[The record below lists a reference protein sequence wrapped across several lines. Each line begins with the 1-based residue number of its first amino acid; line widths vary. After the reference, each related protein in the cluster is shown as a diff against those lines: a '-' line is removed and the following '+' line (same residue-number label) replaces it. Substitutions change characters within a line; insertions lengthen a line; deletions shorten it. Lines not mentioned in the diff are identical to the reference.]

1 MTDYTKTVNFA
12 AKDTLPSGDSGKII
26 RGTEF
31 ETEFDNISTAIATKA
46 DLESPTFT
54 GTATIP
60 TAVITT
66 FTLGGVTVTASGTE
80 LNYLDITTL
89 GTVEPSKVVTAAS
102 NGNVQ
107 FLDSE
112 KLTFG
117 TSNDLSIFHD
127 GSNSYIDDSGTGN
140 LLIRADD
147 SITLKSF
154 SGTGVN
160 YLQAVNGGEVRL
172 YHNNNLKLATK
183 STGVTVTGTLVADE
197 ISGTVVTDGL
207 SLGDSEKA
215 QFGDGNDLQI
225 YHDGSNSFIEDA
237 GTGNLNIKS
246 NGNGVVIKD
255 GSDNNLIAGLHATGE
270 AKLWHVSGG
279 TATERLITT
288 STGVRVDGEF
298 TLNNN
303 GTNIYATS
311 SAFASASPFVDVKS
325 DEASDTASTTV
336 AVIRGPGTTSA
347 AVARTAGIAL
357 KISNETSTTE
367 SKKGYDIYT
376 TSSSTFGNNPSFH
389 IDYADGT
396 KRFSAA
402 ESGESYLYYNDS
414 EKLATSTNGVSVTGV
429 TDTDQLRVTT
439 PTVPSSASDTGTA
452 GDIAWDADYIYVCTA
467 TDTWKRVA
475 ISTWS

>member
-66 FTLGGVTVTASGTE
+66 FTLGATTVTADASELNILDGVTATTEELNILDGVTADATELNILDGVTATTAE

-89 GTVEPSKVVTAAS
+89 GTVEASKVVTAAS
-102 NGNVQ
+102 NGNVK
-107 FLDSE
+107 FPDSE
-112 KLTFG
+112 KVTFG
-117 TSNDLSIFHD
+117 
-127 GSNSYIDDSGTGN
+127 GS
-140 LLIRADD
+140 
-147 SITLKSF
+147 
-154 SGTGVN
+154 
-160 YLQAVNGGEVRL
+160 
-172 YHNNNLKLATK
+172 
-183 STGVTVTGTLVADE
+183 
-197 ISGTVVTDGL
+197 
-207 SLGDSEKA
+207 
-215 QFGDGNDLQI
+215 NDLQI

-298 TLNNN
+298 TLNND

-347 AVARTAGIAL
+347 AVARTAGLSI
-357 KISNETSTTE
+357 KISNETNQTE

-402 ESGESYLYYNDS
+402 DSGESYLYYNDS
-414 EKLATSTNGVSVTGV
+414 EKLAT
-429 TDTDQLRVTT
+429 
-439 PTVPSSASDTGTA
+439 
-452 GDIAWDADYIYVCTA
+452 
-467 TDTWKRVA
+467 
-475 ISTWS
+475 

>member
-66 FTLGGVTVTASGTE
+66 FTLGTTPVTADASELNILDGVTADATE
-80 LNYLDITTL
+80 LNILDGATVTTDEL
-89 GTVEPSKVVTAAS
+89 NLLDGVTATTAELNYVDGVTSNIQTQLDSKLDAS
-102 NGNVQ
+102 NP
-107 FLDSE
+107 
-112 KLTFG
+112 
-117 TSNDLSIFHD
+117 SI
-127 GSNSYIDDSGTGN
+127 TGN
-140 LLIRADD
+140 L
-147 SITLKSF
+147 SF
-154 SGTGVN
+154 
-160 YLQAVNGGEVRL
+160 
-172 YHNNNLKLATK
+172 
-183 STGVTVTGTLVADE
+183 
-197 ISGTVVTDGL
+197 
-207 SLGDSEKA
+207 GDSEKA

-225 YHDGSNSFIEDA
+225 YHNGSNSFIEDA

-414 EKLATSTNGVSVTGV
+414 EKLATGTGGVSVTGV

-467 TDTWKRVA
+467 TNTWKRVA

>member
-1 MTDYTKTVNFA
+1 MTDYTKTVNFS

-66 FTLGGVTVTASGTE
+66 LRLSDGAVTATAAELNILDGLDATTAELNILDGATVTTDELNLLDGVTATTAE
-80 LNYLDITTL
+80 LNYVDGVTSNIQTQLD
-89 GTVEPSKVVTAAS
+89 SKLDAS
-102 NGNVQ
+102 NP
-107 FLDSE
+107 
-112 KLTFG
+112 
-117 TSNDLSIFHD
+117 SI
-127 GSNSYIDDSGTGN
+127 TGN
-140 LLIRADD
+140 LSFAD
-147 SITLKSF
+147 
-154 SGTGVN
+154 N
-160 YLQAVNGGEVRL
+160 
-172 YHNNNLKLATK
+172 
-183 STGVTVTGTLVADE
+183 
-197 ISGTVVTDGL
+197 
-207 SLGDSEKA
+207 EKA
-215 QFGDGNDLQI
+215 QFGAGNDLQI

-237 GTGNLNIKS
+237 GTGNLNIVS

-288 STGVRVDGEF
+288 STGVRADGEF

-303 GTNIYATS
+303 GIDIYATS

-325 DEASDTASTTV
+325 DESSDTASTTV
-336 AVIRGPGTTSA
+336 AVIRGPGTTSS
-347 AVARTAGIAL
+347 AVARTAGVAL
-357 KISNETSTTE
+357 KISNETSPTE

-414 EKLATSTNGVSVTGV
+414 EKLATATGGVSVTGV

>member
-12 AKDTLPSGDSGKII
+12 AKDTLPSGDTGKII
-26 RGTEF
+26 RGSEF

-54 GTATIP
+54 GTVTIPTLSADTATIP
-60 TAVITT
+60 TLSVDTVT
-66 FTLGGVTVTASGTE
+66 FTT
-80 LNYLDITTL
+80 DI
-89 GTVEPSKVVTAAS
+89 AS
-102 NGNVQ
+102 NVIPSADNTYDLGSSSAEWKDLYIDGTAYIDTLRPSFIRIN
-107 FLDSE
+107 DSPN
-112 KLTFG
+112 KLSFG
-117 TSNDLSIFHD
+117 DDDDFEIYHEPDAGGFIDCTLD
-127 GSNSYIDDSGTGN
+127 GSNIYNRALYIIAEP
-140 LLIRADD
+140 L
-147 SITLKSF
+147 
-154 SGTGVN
+154 
-160 YLQAVNGGEVRL
+160 EVE
-172 YHNNNLKLATK
+172 HGSAGKVFNTT
-183 STGVTVTGTLVADE
+183 STGITVT
-197 ISGTVVTDGL
+197 GL
-207 SLGDSEKA
+207 SLGDNEKA
-215 QFGDGNDLQI
+215 QFGGSNDLQI
-225 YHDGSNSFIEDA
+225 YHNGSNSFIEDA

-288 STGVRVDGEF
+288 GTGVRVNGEF
-298 TLNNN
+298 TLNND
-303 GTNIYATS
+303 GTDIYATS

-325 DEASDTASTTV
+325 DESSGTASTTV

-402 ESGESYLYYNDS
+402 DSGESYLYYNDS
-414 EKLATSTNGVSVTGV
+414 EKLATSTGGVSVTGV

-452 GDIAWDADYIYVCTA
+452 GDIAWDSTHIYICVA
-467 TDTWKRVA
+467 TNTWKRA
-475 ISTWS
+475 DIATWS